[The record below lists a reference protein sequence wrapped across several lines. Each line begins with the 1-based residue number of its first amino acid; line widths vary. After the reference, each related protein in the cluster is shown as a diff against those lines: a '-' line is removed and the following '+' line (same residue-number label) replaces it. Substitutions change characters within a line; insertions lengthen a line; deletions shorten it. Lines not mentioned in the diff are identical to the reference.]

1 MTKQERE
8 NLLFNLRAK
17 NAELFDLVYT
27 AANAGEHEIAKEVLS
42 GIELFAKN
50 ARSAFSDDASNAARK
65 KFGDVEVDAQK
76 LRTLGLLDSKN
87 NG

>member
-1 MTKQERE
+1 MTQQERQ
-8 NLLFNLRAK
+8 NLLANLRAK
-17 NAELFDLVYT
+17 NVELFDLVYT

-65 KFGDVEVDAQK
+65 KFGDVEVDEQK
-76 LRTLGLLDSKN
+76 LRDLGLLDEN
-87 NG
+87 D